1 MPPRPTSMY
10 GSGPPPGGSSQS
22 YYQQPP
28 PGPPPGQQYGASPA
42 PYGAPAPGY
51 GAPPPASFPTPPS
64 PGYGAPQIIQWDP
77 NPTATAVHKALKKL
91 NTDEKAIIAAIA
103 NLDPLQIQVL
113 NLAYQRTFHTDLAK
127 HLSDKNSSW
136 FGQGLAAIAR
146 GPLRQDVHRLYD
158 AMSGPGTRE
167 SILNDILLSRSN
179 ADINAI
185 KAEYKHTFHRDLT
198 AAIKDELSLK
208 TERHF
213 EIVLSATRAED
224 SAPVVKADIDRDV
237 DTIYRATEGKIGHDS
252 MAVCSIFSLRND
264 NQIRAISHEYERK
277 YAAKLENVIRKEFQ
291 GHMEDAL
298 IYQLQH
304 GTDRYMLQARLLEDS
319 MAGLGTKDHQLVN
332 RVVRCHWNKE
342 NLANVKGAYQARYK
356 KSLAN
361 RISGET
367 SGDYRRLMLA
377 CIGEPWK

>member
-1 MPPRPTSMY
+1 MY
-10 GSGPPPGGSSQS
+10 GSAPPLAGSAHG
-22 YYQQPP
+22 YYNQPP
-28 PGPPPGQQYGASPA
+28 PGPPPPSQYASSPA
-42 PYGAPAPGY
+42 PYGGPAPGGY
-51 GAPPPASFPTPPS
+51 GAPPPASYPTPLS

-77 NPTATAVHKALKKL
+77 NPTAAAIHKALKKL
-91 NTDEKAIIAAIA
+91 NTDEKAIISAIA
-103 NLDPLQIQVL
+103 HLDPLQIQSL
-113 NLAYQRTFHTDLAK
+113 NLAYERTFRINLAR
-127 HLSDKNSSW
+127 HLSEKNSSW

-146 GPLRQDVHRLYD
+146 GPLQQDVFRLHE

-167 SILNDILLSRSN
+167 SIMNDVLLSRSN

-185 KAEYKHTFHRDLT
+185 KAEYKRTYHRDLV
-198 AAIKDELSLK
+198 AAVKDELSLK

-224 SAPVVKADIDRDV
+224 SAPVVRADIDRDV
-237 DTIYRATEGKIGHDS
+237 DTIYRATEGKIGHDA
-252 MAVCSIFSLRND
+252 MAVCSILSLRND

-277 YAAKLENVIRKEFQ
+277 YAARLESVIRREFQ

-298 IYQLQH
+298 VYQLQH
-304 GTDRYMLQARLLEDS
+304 GTDRYMLQARLLEES

-332 RVVRCHWNKE
+332 RVVKCHWNKE
-342 NLANVKGAYQARYK
+342 NLANVKGAYQTRYK

-361 RISGET
+361 RIHGET